1 MWERYSRVGV
11 QFFSRLMQREVAAV
25 SYGSNSADRMLAV
38 IQSLPRRR
46 REAFLMHRFE
56 GLSHAQIA
64 VRMGASRQ
72 SVERHVRMA
81 LQACCRG
88 HGIQAATYKG

>member
-11 QFFSRLMQREVAAV
+11 QFFSRLMQREVTAV
-25 SYGSNSADRMLAV
+25 SDGSSSADRVLAV

-64 VRMGASRQ
+64 VRMGTSRQ
-72 SVERHVRMA
+72 SVERHLRMA

-88 HGIQAATYKG
+88 RGIQAATYRG

>member
-1 MWERYSRVGV
+1 MLEAYSRVWI
-11 QFFSRLMQREVAAV
+11 QFFSRLMQGGGSAV
-25 SYGSNSADRMLAV
+25 PDGSDSAGRMLAV

-64 VRMGASRQ
+64 ARMGTSRQ
-72 SVERHVRMA
+72 LVERHVRIAMR
-81 LQACCRG
+81 ACCRDHWVQVHDRRG
-88 HGIQAATYKG
+88 